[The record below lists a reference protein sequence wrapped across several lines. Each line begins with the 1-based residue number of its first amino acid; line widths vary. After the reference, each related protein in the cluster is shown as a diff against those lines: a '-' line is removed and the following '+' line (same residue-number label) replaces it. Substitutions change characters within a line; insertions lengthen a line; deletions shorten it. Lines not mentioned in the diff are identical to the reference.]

1 MCKIPASLIS
11 TSQLPHEAT
20 LRTLNQDFA
29 MPTTILRP
37 GKNAHNL
44 DTLAEL
50 ALDPKHTSAIFVTH
64 EGLFVEICSRWR
76 EWLSS
81 SSRSDPLAMLAALA
95 SILPYAPHLSVF
107 VEELLR
113 RQHNGILQAFASR
126 NATAL
131 IDFPDEPLHR
141 LLLALCR
148 ILLFDNEEFAAT
160 VSPTQLQLLLQHAQ
174 QSIRYLAIKLL
185 CLYLHASES
194 AMLKMLERYCSEG
207 ALPGLWEDKNIDYT
221 FFSLWEEKRLK
232 DLGKG
237 LQAAR
242 NADDNGTRVGAA
254 EEIIQLERLS
264 NTTVC
269 IGDVLVPRLEG
280 KQIAASSL
288 LKTQKFMV
296 NARNLAIGLNGTKS
310 VLLTGL
316 SGAGKS
322 SLIRYAAKELGK
334 LDSMVCL
341 HLNEQTDAKL
351 LLGMYTTDNSP
362 ESFIWR
368 PGVLTKA
375 VIEGRWVIIED
386 LDRAPIEI
394 LSTILPLLE
403 RRELLVP
410 HWGRCIRAAHGFRM
424 IATIRSYLNA
434 RGDEV
439 IPGTNSLGF
448 RHWLRVPLIFP
459 ENADLAEIIRHQ
471 FPILHAYV
479 PEISRVYRRLVDRTE
494 NQAGHAPTLARPL
507 GPQDLLRWSRR
518 LDDLLLAA
526 GIRSSTEPVS
536 DALNDLI
543 FIEAVD
549 SFAGSLPD
557 GSAKITIVDLIA
569 QELRIPIDRAQYCLK
584 ARRPEHA
591 STDTKIR
598 FGRVS
603 ILKRSHHRGW
613 KSSSQALRK
622 MPFAMTTHALRV
634 LESIT
639 VAVKMAEPCLLV
651 GETGTGKTT
660 MIQHLADLLGYR
672 LTVVNLS
679 QQSEAGDLLGGYKP
693 LNIRALAVP
702 MKEEFDDLFQQTFS
716 TKKNQQYMET
726 VAKAVS
732 KGRWSRLLSLWQEAL
747 RMLADLSNPSTES
760 IAEPASKRR
769 RLDLPKYQR
778 LKTRWEK
785 FATDVHQF
793 QVHVASG
800 PKGFAFSFVEGN
812 IVKAARNGDW
822 VLLDEINLASPD
834 TLESLAD
841 LFSTPGL
848 EEGPSLLLSET
859 GDTQRIR
866 THKDFRIFGAM
877 NPATDIGKRDL
888 PASLRS
894 RFSEIYIDSP
904 DRDINNLL
912 LVVQAYLGSYVH
924 SDIRVATDVASLY
937 LEIKRRAEQNQLVD
951 GSNQKAH
958 FSLRTLTRTLVYVT
972 DITATYGLRRALY
985 EGFSMSFLTL
995 LNKESETLLLPLIE
1009 KHLLGSQKSSRALL
1023 RQAPRP
1029 PQDSRPRV
1037 QFRHYWIAQGDTSI
1051 DVQPHYIITPF
1062 IERNLLNL
1070 VRATSTRRFPV
1081 LLQGPTSSGKT
1092 SMIEYLAIISG
1103 NKFVRINNHE
1113 HTDLQEYLG
1122 SYVSG
1127 HDGRLHYQ
1135 EGILV
1140 EALRDG
1146 HWIVLDEL
1154 NLAPTDVLEALNRLL
1169 DDNKELLIPETQ
1181 QLVKPHENFMLFATQ
1196 NPPGMYG
1203 GRKVLSR
1210 AFRNRFLELHFDDI
1224 PEDELE
1230 TILRERSQIAPS
1242 FCSKIVSVYKKLSV
1256 LRQRDRL
1263 FEQKD
1268 SFATLRDL
1276 FRWALRDADD
1286 REQLTINGFLLL
1298 AERVRNFD
1306 ERLAVKTTIEDI
1318 MRVKIDEERI
1328 YDASSPLMPS
1338 ISVSESIPDIVW
1350 TKSMRRLYILVTQAL
1365 KRNEPVLLVGET
1377 GSGKTTICQVI
1388 AKIMNTELHTVNA
1401 HQNLETGDLIGS
1413 QRPVRNRASLET
1425 ELAQEIATLLEGLGR
1440 LGDESESDISALLE
1454 GYDALLREDPN
1465 MVSEEMRNSVEQKRA
1480 RFRALFEWSDGSL
1493 VHAMRNGQPFLLDEI
1508 SLADDSVLERLNS
1521 VLETNRT
1528 LILAEKGVTDT
1539 LVTASPGFQFF
1550 ATMNP
1555 GGDYGK
1561 RELSPA
1567 LRNRFTEIWVPHATD
1582 HKEILQIVQAKLLA
1596 PWVCYASAMVTF
1608 AAWYGATY
1616 KPGALS
1622 ISIRD
1627 LLAWIQFVN
1636 KYHGPDPYLALLHGA
1651 AMVYVD
1657 GLGANPAAKISIP
1670 EAEISTQRR
1679 ACLIKLENVFGHEM
1693 ISLYDAN
1700 PDFSLDGSA
1709 LRLGP
1714 FSLEVS
1720 RKTNENPSFSMEAP
1734 TAKANALKIV
1744 RGLQLP
1750 KPILIEGSPGVGK
1763 TTLIVVLAI
1772 MVGVPL
1778 TRINLS
1784 EQTDLMDLFG
1794 SDVPVDGAAAGQFA
1808 WRDAPF
1814 LRAMQR
1820 GEWVLLDEMNL
1831 ASQAVLEGL
1840 NACLD
1845 HRGQVY
1851 ISELDQTFTKHPK
1864 FAVFAAQNPHYQGC
1878 GRKGLPASFVNRFTV
1893 VYADPFILQ
1902 DLSMICNQ
1910 NHPEYPLEMIESLTQ
1925 CITDIGL
1932 LFQADRRLANNG
1944 APWEINLRDLLRWLH
1959 LVTSQDSL
1967 IAAGGPVDFQTLL
1980 FSQRFR
1986 TIEDVTAVCNIL
1998 EKHLPRNKQVH
2009 TTFHS
2014 TSRAYMQ
2021 VGLGLLA
2028 RDALLQSRTA
2038 QPANKSHLNLPLME
2052 SVMIC
2057 VQNNWPCLLVGPSGC
2072 GKTALL
2078 FHLASLIG
2086 AEVVNLPLNADM
2098 DNIDLIGGYEQV
2110 DTQRE
2115 IVSIVQR
2122 LGQIIRIK
2130 LVERLIS
2137 SCEIDGALIAIEQKL
2152 RAQSPD
2158 LQGIVDSIRMLD
2170 SNHRVS
2176 DISEIADEC
2185 KDIIE
2190 RSAED
2195 NRACFEWVDGILVK
2209 ALRQG
2214 QWLILDNANLC
2225 SPSVLDRLNSLLE
2238 PNGFLSINE
2247 HRSSDGCAHEVT
2259 PHPNFRIFLAM
2270 DPRHGELSRAMRNRC
2285 IELYMPADSSSIPFN
2300 GRDSGSESST
2310 SRLRPFGMVDWECSD
2325 DAKSSELSS
2334 VFLDHLSI
2342 PDHQMVQRWQGEVAK
2357 GLVSIPSYLQVSL
2370 NSNISI
2376 LHRILDS
2383 NGEIIARVRQTY
2395 EDLGESL
2402 GLSRDFAAM
2411 QVSQRS
2417 VYERVIF
2424 TKSLD
2429 HTSPQQ
2435 SCSHLFD

>member
-1 MCKIPASLIS
+1 MSAPPLSIAQHSH
-11 TSQLPHEAT
+11 QAT
-20 LRTLNQDFA
+20 LRIPNQGSA
-29 MPTTILRP
+29 LPTI
-37 GKNAHNL
+37 KNPHDL

-50 ALDPKHTSAIFVTH
+50 ALDSKHTCAVFITYESV
-64 EGLFVEICSRWR
+64 FVEICSRWR
-76 EWLSS
+76 EWLRSN
-81 SSRSDPLAMLAALA
+81 SRSDPLAMLAALA

-107 VEELLR
+107 VQDLLR
-113 RQHNGILQAFASR
+113 HQRNGILQAFASR

-131 IDFPDEPLHR
+131 IDFSDESLHR

-148 ILLFDNEEFAAT
+148 LLLFDNEEFAAS
-160 VSPTQLQLLLQHAQ
+160 VSPTQLQLLLQHTQ
-174 QSIRYLAIKLL
+174 QCIRYLAIKLL

-194 AMLKMLERYCSEG
+194 AMLKMLGRYCPEG
-207 ALPGLWEDKNIDYT
+207 AIPGKWEDRNIDYT

-237 LQAAR
+237 LEAAR
-242 NADDNGTRVGAA
+242 NAIDNGTRIVAA
-254 EEIIQLERLS
+254 EDILKLEHLS
-264 NTTVC
+264 NTTAS
-269 IGDVLVPRLEG
+269 IGDVLVPRLSG
-280 KQIAASSL
+280 KQNTASSL
-288 LKTQKFMV
+288 VKTKTFMV
-296 NARNLAIGLNGTKS
+296 NARNLAIALNGTKS
-310 VLLTGL
+310 VLVTGL

-334 LDSMVCL
+334 LDSSICL

-351 LLGMYTTDNSP
+351 LLGMYTTDNSTG
-362 ESFIWR
+362 SFTWR

-375 VIEGRWVIIED
+375 VTEGRWVIIED

-434 RGDEV
+434 KGDEV
-439 IPGTNSLGF
+439 IPATNSLGF
-448 RHWLRVPLIFP
+448 RHWLKVPLLFHG
-459 ENADLAEIIRHQ
+459 NFDLAEIIKRQ
-471 FPILHAYV
+471 FPILNAYV
-479 PEISRVYRRLVDRTE
+479 PEISRVYTRLINRAE
-494 NQAGHAPTLARPL
+494 NQAGHPPTLTRPI
-507 GPQDLLRWSRR
+507 GPQDLLRWCRR
-518 LDDLLLAA
+518 LDDLLLTA
-526 GIRSSTEPVS
+526 GIRSSTEPIS
-536 DALNDLI
+536 DALNDMI

-557 GSAKITIVDLIA
+557 GSAKTTLVDIIA
-569 QELRIPIDRAQYCLK
+569 QELHIPVDRSQYCLK
-584 ARRPEHA
+584 VRTPEHVLTEA
-591 STDTKIR
+591 KVR
-598 FGRVS
+598 LGRISV
-603 ILKRSHHRGW
+603 LKRSHHRGW
-613 KSSSQALRK
+613 ISSSQTLIKR
-622 MPFAMTTHALRV
+622 PFAMTTHALRV
-634 LESIT
+634 LESIA

-702 MKEEFDDLFQQTFS
+702 MKEEFDDLFEQTFS
-716 TKKNQQYMET
+716 TKKNLQYVET
-726 VAKAVS
+726 VAKAMS

-747 RMLADLSNPSTES
+747 RMLADISNPATES
-760 IAEPASKRR
+760 ITEPASKRR

-778 LKTRWEK
+778 LKTRWQK
-785 FATDVHQF
+785 FATDVHQL
-793 QVHVASG
+793 QAHVASG

-822 VLLDEINLASPD
+822 VLLDEINLASMD

-841 LFSTPGL
+841 LFNTPGF

-866 THKDFRIFGAM
+866 IHKDFRIFGAM
-877 NPATDIGKRDL
+877 NPATDIGKKDL

-904 DRDINNLL
+904 DRDIDNLL
-912 LVVQAYLGSYVH
+912 LVVQVYLGSHIH
-924 SDIRVATDVASLY
+924 SDIRVTTDVASLY

-972 DITATYGLRRALY
+972 DITATYGLRRSLY

-995 LNKESETLLLPLIE
+995 LNKESETILLPLIE
-1009 KHLLGSQKSSRALL
+1009 QHLLGSQKNSRALL
-1023 RQAPRP
+1023 RQTPRP
-1029 PQDSRPRV
+1029 PQDSRPHV
-1037 QFRHYWIAQGDTSI
+1037 KFRHYWIAQGDASI
-1051 DVQPHYIITPF
+1051 DYQPHYIITPF
-1062 IERNLLNL
+1062 VERNLLNL

-1140 EALRDG
+1140 EALRNG

-1181 QLVKPHENFMLFATQ
+1181 QVVKPHENFMLFATQ

-1242 FCSKIVSVYKKLSV
+1242 FCSRIVSVYKKLSV

-1263 FEQKD
+1263 FEQKG

-1286 REQLTINGFLLL
+1286 REQLAVNGFLLL
-1298 AERVRNFD
+1298 AERVRNLD

-1318 MRVKIDEERI
+1318 MRVKIDEDRL
-1328 YDASSPLMPS
+1328 YGTNSPLMSS
-1338 ISVSESIPDIVW
+1338 ISVPEFIQDIVW
-1350 TKSMRRLYILVTQAL
+1350 TRSMRRLCILVTQAL

-1377 GSGKTTICQVI
+1377 GTGKTTICQVI
-1388 AKIMNTELHTVNA
+1388 AKIMNTRLHIVNA

-1413 QRPVRNRASLET
+1413 QRPIRNRASLES
-1425 ELAQEIATLLEGLGR
+1425 ELAQEIKILLKGLGR
-1440 LGDESESDISALLE
+1440 LGDESENRISTLLE
-1454 GYDALLREDPN
+1454 EYDALLQEDPSI
-1465 MVSEEMRNSVEQKRA
+1465 VSEEIRNSVESKRA

-1493 VHAMRNGQPFLLDEI
+1493 VRAMRNGQPFLLDEI

-1528 LILAEKGVTDT
+1528 LILAEKGATDT
-1539 LVTASPGFQFF
+1539 LVTASPGFQFL

-1582 HKEILQIVQAKLLA
+1582 QDEILQIVQAKLLA
-1596 PWVCYASAMVTF
+1596 PWVCHASAMVAF
-1608 AAWYGATY
+1608 ASWFGATY
-1616 KPGALS
+1616 NPGALS

-1627 LLAWIQFVN
+1627 LLAWVYFVN
-1636 KYHGPDPYLALLHGA
+1636 KYRGPDPYLALLHGA

-1670 EAEISTQRR
+1670 EAEIPTQRR
-1679 ACLIKLENVFGHEM
+1679 ACLIRLEAVFFHEM

-1700 PDFSLDGSA
+1700 LEFSLDESA

-1720 RKTNENPSFSMEAP
+1720 RETNENLNFSMQAP

-1763 TTLIVVLAI
+1763 TTLVVVLAQ

-1794 SDVPVDGAAAGQFA
+1794 SDVPIDGAAAGQFA

-1831 ASQAVLEGL
+1831 AAQAVLEGL

-1845 HRGQVY
+1845 HRGQIY
-1851 ISELDQTFTKHPK
+1851 ISELNQTFTKHPK
-1864 FAVFAAQNPHYQGC
+1864 FALFAAQNPHHQGC

-1893 VYADPFILQ
+1893 VYADPFVSQ
-1902 DLSMICNQ
+1902 DLLMICNQ
-1910 NHPEYPLEMIESLTQ
+1910 KHPEYPLNIIESLTQ

-1932 LFQADRRLANNG
+1932 LFQADRRLGNHG

-1959 LVTSQDSL
+1959 LITSQDSL
-1967 IAAGGPVDFQTLL
+1967 IAAGVPADFQALL

-1986 TIEDVTAVCNIL
+1986 TAEDVTAVCNIL
-1998 EKHLPRNKQVH
+1998 DKHLPKDKQRH
-2009 TTFHS
+2009 AAFHS
-2014 TSRAYMQ
+2014 TSPDYLQ
-2021 VGLGLLA
+2021 VGLGLLV
-2028 RDALLQSRTA
+2028 RDTLLQSRTA
-2038 QPANKSHLNLPLME
+2038 QPANKSQLNLPLME

-2057 VQNNWPCLLVGPSGC
+2057 VQRNWPCLLVGPSGC
-2072 GKTALL
+2072 GKTTLL
-2078 FHLASLIG
+2078 FHLASLVG
-2086 AEVVNLPLNADM
+2086 AEVVNLPLTADM
-2098 DNIDLIGGYEQV
+2098 DNTDLVGGYEQI

-2122 LGQIIRIK
+2122 LGQIVRIK
-2130 LVERLIS
+2130 LVEGLIS
-2137 SCEIDGALIAIEQKL
+2137 ACEINGELIAIEQKL
-2152 RAQSPD
+2152 QAHGLD
-2158 LQGIVDSIRMLD
+2158 LQGIVDAIRKLD
-2170 SNHRVS
+2170 CNQRVS
-2176 DISEIADEC
+2176 DLSEIADEC

-2190 RSAED
+2190 RSAKD
-2195 NRACFEWVDGILVK
+2195 NRACFEWIDGILVK

-2247 HRSSDGCAHEVT
+2247 HRSLDGCAHDVT
-2259 PHPNFRIFLAM
+2259 PHPNFRIFLVM

-2285 IELYMPADSSSIPFN
+2285 IELFMSSDTSSIPFN
-2300 GRDSGSESST
+2300 GRDSGGESSI
-2310 SRLRPFGMVDWECSD
+2310 SRLQPFGMVNWDCSD
-2325 DAKSSELSS
+2325 DAQSAELSS

-2342 PDHQMVQRWQGEVAK
+2342 PDYRMVHRWQGEVVK
-2357 GLVSIPSYLQVSL
+2357 GLVPFPSNLQASL

-2376 LHRILDS
+2376 LRRMLDS
-2383 NGEIIARVRQTY
+2383 NGAIIARLLHTY
-2395 EDLGESL
+2395 EYLGEGL

-2411 QVSQRS
+2411 QVSQGSFYEKEVLTNNS
-2417 VYERVIF
+2417 V
-2424 TKSLD
+2424 LD
-2429 HTSPQQ
+2429 HTSSQ
-2435 SCSHLFD
+2435 